1 VAPINIL
8 HLRDTH
14 EIGGPGKTILETFR
28 AIDATR
34 FRMHLGVFLT
44 RHEEGH
50 SPFLSAA
57 RDCGMPVHLI
67 RGFNQFDPMLIWR
80 VAELVRTLDI
90 DIVSAHEVKSDV
102 IAYLS
107 SKIHRVPIVTTLHG
121 WIFNSTKQRLFTELD
136 KHVVRRFDRAIVV
149 SERIRDDLAAA
160 GVPSDRLRLLKNA
173 IVVERYQRTGRRGYL
188 VELLKRPI
196 TGPVL
201 ASIGRLSSEKGHA
214 DLLEALGIAARQ
226 GHHVTTV
233 LAGDGPE
240 RQRLEQM
247 ARDLGLKDSVHF
259 PGYIGH
265 PERILEETDLMVLP
279 SHTEGLPNAAL
290 EALAMEVP
298 VLATAVGGTPEV
310 ITDGATGRLVPPHD
324 PVALASG
331 IIAFLSDRP
340 GWKRMAVAGRAMVET
355 QFNFQVRTRRLEEIY
370 QELVGVS

>member
-1 VAPINIL
+1 
-8 HLRDTH
+8 
-14 EIGGPGKTILETFR
+14 
-28 AIDATR
+28 
-34 FRMHLGVFLT
+34 MHLGVFLT

-50 SPFLSAA
+50 SPFLAAA

-80 VAELVRTLDI
+80 VADLVRTLDI

-102 IAYLS
+102 IAFLS

-136 KHVVRRFDRAIVV
+136 KRLVRRFDRAIVV
-149 SERIRDDLAAA
+149 SEKIRDDLAAA

-173 IVVERYQRTGRRGYL
+173 IVIEKYQRTGRRGYL
-188 VELLKRPI
+188 AELLKRPI
-196 TGPVL
+196 AAPVV
-201 ASIGRLSSEKGHA
+201 ASIGRLSQEKGHA
-214 DLLEALGIAARQ
+214 DLIEALGIAAKQ

-240 RQRLEQM
+240 RARLEQM
-247 ARDLGLKDSVHF
+247 VRDLGLEERVHF
-259 PGYIGH
+259 PGYISQ

-310 ITDGATGRLVPPHD
+310 ITDGVTGRLVPPHD
-324 PVALASG
+324 PAALASG
-331 IIAFLSDRP
+331 ILAFLSDRP

-355 QFNFQVRTRRLEEIY
+355 QFNFQVRTRRLEQIY